1 MGRATRGYRALR
13 GLPHSTGNHN
23 PQVLP
28 AGVARGTEEALHE
41 APRYSRKELEVLGFG
56 RPRTQVLGRLHARI
70 RRSDSR
76 HRIAACTLVRGA
88 SRREVVYAAC
98 CRRRDCG
105 SGGAARSHIPEG
117 RREEEGG
124 TGDNARGTGRRDI
137 APGLLPEVWRSAF
150 EEPCAFGALALGD
163 RI

>member
-1 MGRATRGYRALR
+1 MGRATHGYRALR
-13 GLPHSTGNHN
+13 GLPHSSGSHH

-28 AGVARGTEEALHE
+28 ECVTRGTEEALHG
-41 APRYSRKELEVLGFG
+41 APRYCRKELEVLCFG
-56 RPRTQVLGRLHARI
+56 RPRTQVLGRLLARI

-76 HRIAACTLVRGA
+76 HRIAACALVRGA

-137 APGLLPEVWRSAF
+137 APGLLPEVRRSANVRVREYVNF
-150 EEPCAFGALALGD
+150 ELY
-163 RI
+163 

>member
-13 GLPHSTGNHN
+13 GLPHSSGSHH

-41 APRYSRKELEVLGFG
+41 APRYSRKELEVLCFG
-56 RPRTQVLGRLHARI
+56 RPRTQVLGRPHARI
-70 RRSDSR
+70 RRTWSG
-76 HRIAACTLVRGA
+76 HRIGACALVRGA
-88 SRREVVYAAC
+88 SRGEVVYATC

-117 RREEEGG
+117 RREEEEG
-124 TGDNARGTGRRDI
+124 TGDNACGTGRRAI
-137 APGLLPEVWRSAF
+137 APGLLPEVRRSAF
-150 EEPCAFGALALGD
+150 EEP
-163 RI
+163 